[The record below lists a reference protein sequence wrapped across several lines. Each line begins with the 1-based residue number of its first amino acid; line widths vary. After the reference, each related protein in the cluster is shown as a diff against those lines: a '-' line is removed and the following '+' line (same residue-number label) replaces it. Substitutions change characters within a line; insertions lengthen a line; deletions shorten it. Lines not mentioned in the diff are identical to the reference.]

1 MSSSSARTVNDIE
14 EGSPNNDDD
23 TLGSL
28 VHDDSSSRRMT
39 EADADEAFA
48 LRLQN
53 KLNSSSSGG
62 GESCANNNQGGIE
75 HIDENDTGPNHHPAA
90 MFEDGKQKMGGGK
103 TVESIEGIEHID
115 EDDTG
120 PDHHPTAMFDDGK
133 HKMVGSKKIE
143 IEDDD
148 DECPVPFNSADFE
161 DGDLIA
167 KKNKAKQL
175 PTARMDEECIRAPR
189 WEEIEEER
197 PEFATTRIRNS
208 FAARVNSYLSSSGG
222 ESSQNNTLHNMPTA
236 DQGVRITEAYL
247 VEETSDDGEVVIATP
262 ALPWWKIKRVYLLPC
277 TVFIIMAAVAIAV
290 GVSQSGDKAVA
301 AVMVPTTYAPS
312 TSLAPSSPPSECV
325 DKIITNAQELP
336 IKEHFQTDIRN
347 LKVAMDKE
355 NMIIVAQ
362 AQDGSSDLVIVM
374 FYELRSNGWERSDA
388 HVVDD
393 LIGTYP
399 YEVAISGKTAFIGFP
414 ESNNNMG
421 KLYHYEK
428 NQFDEWQRI
437 ERAFTDWDETTT
449 TSDCSWGLG
458 VEIDKDLACM
468 QDYNIAERGING
480 LIPTQYQEMN
490 VQFQEISLQ

>member
-75 HIDENDTGPNHHPAA
+75 HIDENDTGPDHHPAA
-90 MFEDGKQKMGGGK
+90 MFEDGKQKMGG
-103 TVESIEGIEHID
+103 
-115 EDDTG
+115 
-120 PDHHPTAMFDDGK
+120 
-133 HKMVGSKKIE
+133 KKIE
-143 IEDDD
+143 IEDDDD

-222 ESSQNNTLHNMPTA
+222 ESSQNNSTLHNMPTA

-437 ERAFTDWDETTT
+437 ERAFTDWDETAT

-458 VEIDKDLACM
+458 VEIDKDLACV